1 MVAQLINGNTVR
13 NVNKCRRQCDGGFTL
28 IELLVIVATLAVIAS
43 MLATTMATSRTN
55 TFTFQCMNNL
65 RQLGTAWK
73 MYADDNEGRLVYNHD
88 GGNVG
93 QGAGAECWVGG
104 WLDFSS
110 STANTNIGLLIDHA
124 RYPYGAYLGPYL
136 KSATVFKC
144 PADRSVVLQALQ
156 PTPRVRSVSMS
167 NFGNCRTWSG
177 INRYKLYTDVTQ
189 FRSPATVFII
199 LEERPD
205 SINDGTFF
213 TDPDTRFQ
221 LIDYPASFHNAA
233 CNFSFA
239 DGHSELHRWTD
250 PRTVPVL
257 APGQLLQL
265 NVNLPGD
272 VDVDWLAQHASEMI
286 Q

>member
-1 MVAQLINGNTVR
+1 MFARPTNGNTVQNENSDPLPR
-13 NVNKCRRQCDGGFTL
+13 FGGFTL
-28 IELLVIVATLAVIAS
+28 IELLAIIAMLAVLGS
-43 MLATTMATSRTN
+43 MLVTTMATTRTN

-65 RQLGTAWK
+65 RQLGAAWK

-88 GGNVG
+88 GGNNG
-93 QGAGAECWVGG
+93 LAAGAESWVAG

-110 STANTNIGLLIDHA
+110 NTANTNIALLIDHT

-136 KSATVFKC
+136 RSASVFKC
-144 PADRSVVLQALQ
+144 PADRSVVLQTLQ

-167 NFGNCRTWSG
+167 NFGNCRTWSMV
-177 INRYKLYTDVTQ
+177 NRYKLYTDITQ

-213 TDPDTRFQ
+213 TDPDTRYQ